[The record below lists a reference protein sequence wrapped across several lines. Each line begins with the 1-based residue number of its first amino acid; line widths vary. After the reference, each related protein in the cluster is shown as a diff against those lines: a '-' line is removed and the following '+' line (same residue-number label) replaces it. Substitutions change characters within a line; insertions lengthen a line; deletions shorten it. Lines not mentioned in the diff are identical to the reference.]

1 VDVDH
6 VVIPLDAD
14 HAAALDELAAG
25 VAAAAGTPL
34 LPGRSR
40 PHITL
45 LAHEGLPAEQAAAA
59 VAPVVAATPPFPVHA
74 HGYGL
79 FTGDDPSD
87 LSLHVPVV
95 RDRQLDALHRA
106 LASALSDAG
115 AEVAGW
121 SASGWWSPHV
131 TLLDRELDPA
141 ALGRAVAWL
150 AQRHHPSWRIP
161 VERVALTG
169 GWRERSRP
177 EVVFALGSAVGA
189 PEAGDGERPQSRA

>member
-1 VDVDH
+1 VVVDH

-14 HAAALDELAAG
+14 HAAALEELVAG
-25 VAAAAGTPL
+25 VAAAAGTL
-34 LPGRSR
+34 LPMGRSE

-45 LAHEGLPAEQAAAA
+45 LAHQGLPADQVAAA
-59 VAPVVAATPPFPVHA
+59 VAPVAGAVRPFSVHA

-79 FTGDDPSD
+79 FTGDEASD

-95 RDRQLDALHRA
+95 RDRQLDGLHRA
-106 LASALSDAG
+106 LASALTEAG

-121 SASGWWSPHV
+121 SAPGWWSPHV

-177 EVVFALGSAVGA
+177 EVTFALGSALGA
-189 PEAGDGERPQSRA
+189 PEAGDAGRPQSRA